1 MGKADTCDGKQTP
14 GRPAAQGGTARRRT
28 HTWLLAKSVA
38 PLQETGKQELPEH
51 LSAVGDTAFKQHS
64 VSILQGMTMRCLCLR
79 ESDWAV
85 GVVGNC
91 FGMDAVRRLD
101 SARQGNYNYSY
112 EQWKPRV
119 APYSTKIWQS
129 TPLAGIRMPTRRR
142 GDYPPLREFMNRA
155 NRTTGSSKRLPSGI
169 NEPASQ
175 QALPHT
181 HVPLNLTLFKGN

>member
-85 GVVGNC
+85 GVVGYC

-119 APYSTKIWQS
+119 APYSTKFDKAPRWLGFACQLEDGV
-129 TPLAGIRMPTRRR
+129 TT
-142 GDYPPLREFMNRA
+142 LRCVNL
-155 NRTTGSSKRLPSGI
+155 SI
-169 NEPASQ
+169 EPIAP
-175 QALPHT
+175 QALRSAYRAESMNQPHSRRCHIPT
-181 HVPLNLTLFKGN
+181 YP